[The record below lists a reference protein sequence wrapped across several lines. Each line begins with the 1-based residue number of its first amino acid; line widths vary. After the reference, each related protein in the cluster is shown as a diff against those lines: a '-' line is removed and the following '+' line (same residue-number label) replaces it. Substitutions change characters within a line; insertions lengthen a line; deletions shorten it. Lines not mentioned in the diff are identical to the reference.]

1 MKINPHSETN
11 QRICGQLVEREVIYC
26 ISQLV
31 YELAQKAEH
40 LQDWEDDLYGAF
52 EGNPDYEEAA
62 FQSGWTRRDDGVFV
76 NDDQENDT
84 AEDWQEL
91 CEDEGIDA
99 DDYRPDVYEHWLVSN
114 WLAGKLENH
123 GEKVIDA
130 ILGVGPVW
138 CRTSTGQAIKLD
150 GVIGEIAEEMEILEG
165 QKNSWA

>member
-11 QRICGQLVEREVIYC
+11 QRICGRLVEGEVIYC

-40 LQDWEDDLYGAF
+40 FRDWEDDLYGAF
-52 EGNPDYEEAA
+52 EGNPNYEEAA
-62 FQSGWTRRDDGVFV
+62 FQAGWNRQNDGVFI
-76 NDDQENDT
+76 NGDQKNDT

-99 DDYRPDVYEHWLVSN
+99 NDYRPDVYEHWLVSN

-123 GEKVIDA
+123 GEKVIRDFFGFNA
-130 ILGVGPVW
+130 VW
-138 CRTSTGQAIKLD
+138 CRTTTGQMISMD
-150 GVIGEIAEEMEILEG
+150 SVIWKIAEEMEILEG